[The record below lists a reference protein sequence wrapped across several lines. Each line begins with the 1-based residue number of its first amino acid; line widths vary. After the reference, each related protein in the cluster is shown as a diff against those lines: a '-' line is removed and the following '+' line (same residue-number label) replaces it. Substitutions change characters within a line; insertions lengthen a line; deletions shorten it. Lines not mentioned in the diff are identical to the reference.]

1 MKTEVTCV
9 RRHSHTRS
17 GDLETDHRLFPASSA
32 EAGGGGVKYTLEALR
47 LSRLSRHL
55 TAFCTREITQPG
67 RRGVIQGLLWQAS
80 GQNSM
85 LPLLGA
91 SVQFLIRGLRFHKS
105 HSQKKKE

>member
-1 MKTEVTCV
+1 MFQENIVLTDQVLFLPYLANKRKSVKTEVTRV
-9 RRHSHTRS
+9 RRHSHTRL

-47 LSRLSRHL
+47 LSCLSCHL

-80 GQNSM
+80 G
-85 LPLLGA
+85 
-91 SVQFLIRGLRFHKS
+91 
-105 HSQKKKE
+105 